1 MQSLPE
7 SRKWHFDHLCL
18 DHCFNG
24 SLSYHFGCPL
34 QGFIQGNPLP
44 ELVRQIE
51 VAEMSSA
58 SPSRE
63 GSASEKKAV
72 LSEGQRKENHNS
84 SETKRRNRL
93 RAWHL
98 DLCQLVPEL
107 KDNVEDNCKSERLVL
122 EKTTAFARE
131 IMQQRNDMI
140 DALAAKGVDAEREF
154 GLTKFKIPPLVDP
167 MANREGEDGVGKKES
182 NGGSAKRK
190 SKDGTADKESEEPP
204 RKRRRANHHQMS
216 VISDGP

>member
-1 MQSLPE
+1 
-7 SRKWHFDHLCL
+7 
-18 DHCFNG
+18 
-24 SLSYHFGCPL
+24 
-34 QGFIQGNPLP
+34 
-44 ELVRQIE
+44 
-51 VAEMSSA
+51 MSSA

-63 GSASEKKAV
+63 GSSSEKKAT

-107 KDNVEDNCKSERLVL
+107 KDKVEENCKSERLVL

-131 IMQQRNDMI
+131 IMQRRNDLI
-140 DALAAKGVDAEREF
+140 DALAAKGRDAEREL
-154 GLTKFKIPPLVDP
+154 GLTRFEIPPPMDP
-167 MANREGEDGVGKKES
+167 MADQEGEDGVRSKES

-190 SKDGTADKESEEPP
+190 SKDGTADKENEEPP
-204 RKRRRANHHQMS
+204 RKRRRPNLHQMS
-216 VISDGP
+216 VVSDEQ

>member
-1 MQSLPE
+1 
-7 SRKWHFDHLCL
+7 
-18 DHCFNG
+18 
-24 SLSYHFGCPL
+24 
-34 QGFIQGNPLP
+34 
-44 ELVRQIE
+44 
-51 VAEMSSA
+51 MSSA

-63 GSASEKKAV
+63 GSASDKKAV

-107 KDNVEDNCKSERLVL
+107 KDNMEDNCKSERLVL

-140 DALAAKGVDAEREF
+140 DALAAKGIDAEREL
-154 GLTKFKIPPLVDP
+154 GLTVSKSNPFLVETPPLVDP
-167 MANREGEDGVGKKES
+167 MANQEGEDGVGRKEG
-182 NGGSAKRK
+182 NGVSAKRK
-190 SKDGTADKESEEPP
+190 SKDGTADKENEEPP
-204 RKRRRANHHQMS
+204 RKRRRPNLHRKS
-216 VISDGP
+216 VVSDGA